1 VLCLRN
7 CCLFAQN
14 EFATVS
20 GIKSK
25 AQKLSTTL
33 DLINAVLED
42 AEQKQVT
49 NRSIKV
55 WLQLLKDAVYVLEDI
70 LDECSIESGRLRGSS
85 SFKPKNIMF
94 RREIGNR
101 LKEITRRLDDIADSK
116 NKFHLREGR
125 TVSQSLLK
133 VDEWRQ
139 TSSIIAEP
147 KVFGREHD
155 KEKIVNFLLSQTIVG
170 LGGIGKTTLVQLVYN
185 DVRVSGN
192 FNTKIW
198 VCVSETFSVKRI
210 MCSIME
216 SITREKCDALDLDV
230 IQRKVQEMLQGKR
243 YLLVLDDVWNKNQ
256 QLEFGLSHDKWNT
269 LKFVLS
275 SGSKGSSILV
285 STRDEV
291 VATITG
297 TCQAHTLSGLSDNEC
312 WLLFKQYAFGFYRE
326 ERPDLV
332 AIGKAIVKKCDGL
345 PLAAQALGALMSSRS
360 EENEWLEIKE
370 SELWNLPHEN
380 SILPALRLSYIHL
393 TSTLKRCFTFCSLFP
408 KDQKIMKEELIHL
421 WMANGFISSRKNLE
435 VEDVG
440 SMVWNE
446 LCQKSFFQDME
457 IDEYSGD
464 ITFKMHDL
472 VHDLAQSI
480 MGQECM
486 YLEKANLSS
495 LSRST
500 HHISFDSKNLLSFD
514 DGSFKKVE
522 SLRTLFNL
530 NKYISTKDDH
540 FPLNRSLR
548 VLCISQ
554 VLSLGSL
561 IHIRYLE
568 LCVLDIK
575 KLPDSIYNIQKL
587 EILKIKDCRNLSCL
601 PKRLACLQNL
611 RHIVIEECWSLS
623 RMFPNIGKLSCL
635 RTLSVYIVSVEKG
648 NSLIELRDLN
658 LGGKLRIEGLKDVGS
673 LSEVQAANLM
683 GKKNL
688 HELCLS
694 WESDDGFTK
703 PPTISAEQVLE
714 MLQPHSNLKC
724 LEIRSYDGLSLP
736 SWISLLS
743 NLISLKLGNC
753 NKIVRPQLLGKLPSL
768 KKLELFYLD
777 NLKYLDDDES
787 QDGMEVRVVPS
798 LEILMLYYLPNIE
811 GLLKVEREKM
821 FPCLSKFV
829 INNCPKLG
837 LPCLPS
843 LEDLY
848 VNGCDNELLRSI
860 STFCGLTKLWLH
872 DDVGIITSFP
882 EGMFKNLTSLQSLI
896 VHDFPELKELP
907 NEPFNPALTHLYIY
921 GCNEL
926 ESLPEQN
933 WEGLQSLRTLKIRNC
948 EGLRCLPEGIRHLSS
963 LELLSIIGCST
974 LEERCKEGTGEDWD
988 KIAHIPKIKF
998 ELQWVKKQRRLPLS
1012 ASITIA
1018 KIYFTGR
1025 ISISPSYVWIST
1037 AQKSLFLFSLLTSLE
1052 PVPQEEIQST

>member
-1 VLCLRN
+1 MLCLRN

-658 LGGKLRIEGLKDVGS
+658 LGGKLRIEG
-673 LSEVQAANLM
+673 
-683 GKKNL
+683 
-688 HELCLS
+688 
-694 WESDDGFTK
+694 
-703 PPTISAEQVLE
+703 
-714 MLQPHSNLKC
+714 
-724 LEIRSYDGLSLP
+724 
-736 SWISLLS
+736 
-743 NLISLKLGNC
+743 
-753 NKIVRPQLLGKLPSL
+753 
-768 KKLELFYLD
+768 
-777 NLKYLDDDES
+777 
-787 QDGMEVRVVPS
+787 
-798 LEILMLYYLPNIE
+798 
-811 GLLKVEREKM
+811 
-821 FPCLSKFV
+821 
-829 INNCPKLG
+829 
-837 LPCLPS
+837 
-843 LEDLY
+843 
-848 VNGCDNELLRSI
+848 
-860 STFCGLTKLWLH
+860 
-872 DDVGIITSFP
+872 
-882 EGMFKNLTSLQSLI
+882 
-896 VHDFPELKELP
+896 
-907 NEPFNPALTHLYIY
+907 
-921 GCNEL
+921 
-926 ESLPEQN
+926 
-933 WEGLQSLRTLKIRNC
+933 
-948 EGLRCLPEGIRHLSS
+948 
-963 LELLSIIGCST
+963 
-974 LEERCKEGTGEDWD
+974 
-988 KIAHIPKIKF
+988 
-998 ELQWVKKQRRLPLS
+998 
-1012 ASITIA
+1012 
-1018 KIYFTGR
+1018 
-1025 ISISPSYVWIST
+1025 
-1037 AQKSLFLFSLLTSLE
+1037 
-1052 PVPQEEIQST
+1052 